1 MTLIDTIKMFGFYP
15 KSKGNCGKTLNGEG
29 MIRIRQ
35 ELWAT
40 RCHSGNCSRKTRSE
54 AVMKAQMG
62 NDGSG
67 VQAAGLDDEER
78 TDSKTF
84 GCCYYYYYYYYLC
97 YYY

>member
-40 RCHSGNCSRKTRSE
+40 WCHSGNCSRKTRSE

-84 GCCYYYYYYYYLC
+84 GCCYYYYYYYLC